1 MNRSQME
8 IAKMYKEA
16 GKSRRRDSIFRPYQ
30 GDYLDCLAGN
40 SVTEINELKSENSFS
55 FLSDHLSS
63 SYPSCSFCR
72 DAIFRIIDHYD
83 VNENIVFADGQ
94 CMQLCSNNTA
104 PLRSAI
110 GHHSRTTTIPIPG
123 AIAGLI
129 QPRLIVLTNAALY
142 IMERTLS
149 EQGANP
155 DGLLQPP
162 MKSLPWYDLPL
173 SVSLS

>member
-1 MNRSQME
+1 M
-8 IAKMYKEA
+8 
-16 GKSRRRDSIFRPYQ
+16 
-30 GDYLDCLAGN
+30 
-40 SVTEINELKSENSFS
+40 
-55 FLSDHLSS
+55 
-63 SYPSCSFCR
+63 
-72 DAIFRIIDHYD
+72 
-83 VNENIVFADGQ
+83 FADGD

-110 GHHSRTTTIPIPG
+110 GHHSRTTNVPIPG

-142 IMERTLS
+142 VMERTVP

-162 MKSLPWYDLPL
+162 TKSLP
-173 SVSLS
+173 S